1 MEQPKNFPTVTWSIG
16 MAVYAIQLMPVLFV
30 ITVIAGTTVDMVFSE
45 GFPDN
50 HADWQLKHHIL
61 SIIQSALNAAIVT
74 PMIVATHRFVILG
87 EVAQLSTRN
96 LFGPRFVHFFS
107 LSLVY
112 QAMFIVVGFPTIV
125 FGYKAA
131 AVVPMYI
138 LLFVG
143 FWLAIRIII
152 VFPAAAV
159 DAPGTSLRN
168 AFDDTRGEAWGIF
181 LTLLWIGLPLV
192 VAALAIRFV
201 IARLFGVEVLTRA
214 AGMAGFAQVL
224 SDSILNVV
232 SVMSLAA
239 AASYM
244 FRGLGNRLKR
254 ARVES

>member
-1 MEQPKNFPTVTWSIG
+1 MIEKPKNFPTVTRSILT
-16 MAVYAIQLMPVLFV
+16 AVYAIQLMPILFV
-30 ITVIAGTTVDMVFSE
+30 ATVIAGTTVDMVFSQ

-50 HADWQLKHHIL
+50 HSDWHLKHHIL
-61 SIIQSALNAAIVT
+61 STVHSALNAAIAT
-74 PMIVATHRFVILG
+74 PMIVATHRLVILG
-87 EVAQLSTRN
+87 EVAGLSARE
-96 LFGPRFVHFFS
+96 LFGPRFLHFFS

-125 FGYKAA
+125 FGYTAA

-143 FWLAIRIII
+143 CWLAMRIII

-168 AFDDTRGEAWGIF
+168 AFEDTRGEAWGIF
-181 LTLLWIGLPLV
+181 LALLWIALPLG
-192 VAALAIRFV
+192 VAGLAIRFV
-201 IARLFGVEVLTRA
+201 IARLFGVEVLARA
-214 AGMAGFAQVL
+214 AGMAGFAQIL
-224 SDSILNVV
+224 SDSILDVV

-244 FRGLGNRLKR
+244 FQGLANRLK
-254 ARVES
+254 AAPG